1 MCTLM
6 INSNLALFHGGVLT
20 DVYKIGHI
28 VRGTLSSYAFLFM
41 HQIRTRQGL
50 VTPTT
55 WVLFLFLLCSVAG
68 RLGVALLGF
77 AFNLDE
83 SPLYTPPLFRPD
95 WVNGAVTSDGLTLD
109 SESKLASQGQLI
121 S

>member
-1 MCTLM
+1 
-6 INSNLALFHGGVLT
+6 
-20 DVYKIGHI
+20 
-28 VRGTLSSYAFLFM
+28 M
-41 HQIRTRQGL
+41 HQIHTREGL

-68 RLGVALLGF
+68 RFGVAVLGF

-83 SPLYTPPLFRPD
+83 SPFYTPPLLRPD
-95 WVNGAVTSDGLTLD
+95 WANGAVNSDGLTLA
-109 SESKLASQGQLI
+109 SESNFTSQGQLI